1 MTDQRFDKLEASV
14 TRLADI
20 VGDFVATES
29 ARKVRD
35 EHQSKHNE
43 KVLEF
48 IDSYSQH
55 DKPVIDTSRRIHNY
69 LSHFIGKVALPVLL
83 AAILFAAGAQIYE
96 KASQKTNV
104 EKSES

>member
-35 EHQSKHNE
+35 EHQAKHNE

-83 AAILFAAGAQIYE
+83 TAILLAAGAQIYD
-96 KASQKTNV
+96 KTTQKINT
-104 EKSES
+104 EKSEG